1 MAGGRGLAAALM
13 LGADGVLVGTR
24 FWASEEALA
33 PKVATD
39 RAMKATGDDTVRS
52 KAMDALRGVP
62 WPDEFSFRVVK
73 NAFTQQWAHR
83 EAEAA
88 AAFGSLQAAYAE
100 ARARQD
106 FDVVAI
112 VAGECV
118 GIVHDRPAAARIVE
132 LMVSGAR
139 ILLNRGAALDFR
151 DSTAN
156 PASHRTSASVQ
167 KRFPAG

>member
-1 MAGGRGLAAALM
+1 
-13 LGADGVLVGTR
+13 
-24 FWASEEALA
+24 
-33 PKVATD
+33 
-39 RAMKATGDDTVRS
+39 MKATGDDTVRS

-88 AAFGSLQAAYAE
+88 AAFGSLQGAYAE

-118 GIVHDRPAAARIVE
+118 GIVRDRPAAASIVE

-139 ILLNRGAALDFR
+139 VLLNRGAALDFR

-156 PASHRTSASVQ
+156 PASRRTGASAG
-167 KRFPAG
+167 R